1 MYMIQPLINNVSTA
15 EQPFLKPCLASYDCY
30 IIISGISVSLII
42 CQRSFYYAEVW
53 LSAHSSGLLLEL

>member
-1 MYMIQPLINNVSTA
+1 MYRVTCI